1 VPEARDQKP
10 KQNKGCPDAAMA
22 DKVKP
27 GRGIELPFVEFG
39 EGKPWHVKFNPF
51 VTGLSIVA
59 IWTFIIYT
67 LVSPAQASKEWSMWF
82 AWVGDEWTWFY
93 MASQNIWLF
102 VIFYLML
109 TKYGNLKFGGD
120 DTEPEFSKLQ
130 WFGMMYTC
138 GVAVGLFYLGVHEPH
153 TYYMSSSGVTID
165 ASTGR
170 RLETLSGAGTVDDW
184 SGRWSNM
191 NDADR
196 ANYALMQ
203 TYFHW
208 GIHGWIPY
216 VLIGALM
223 GLLSYRRGLPMT
235 MRSCF
240 YPLWGKQIEGWRG
253 DVVDVLSIMCTL
265 FGVCTS
271 LGLGVRQLNRGLIR
285 MDRGTY
291 MGVDYFGSEYT
302 SSDPMRKT
310 SCGNSS
316 PCRDGKMGWDFNVKT
331 QCWIVALI
339 TMLATCS
346 VALGLKR
353 GIAVLSYLA
362 FAMGMLLVTS
372 VLFMD
377 DTMYILDAMTTSFGY
392 YLWYLPKIAWECDAW
407 ARLNS
412 DHSWHGSPGSGGMA
426 KDSTEYGPVDGLGA
440 GSEFHSGWTVFF
452 WGWWISWGPFCGTFL
467 AKISKGRTLREF
479 IIYAMIVPTLY
490 CVLWFG
496 TFGGA
501 AIGMQMRADHIDAGT
516 TFWGK
521 DATHPLDTRM
531 AGFSNAEH
539 NRGYVVD
546 LSSSGSR
553 EDKLFDVLS
562 SYGGKGLGYGLTGFA
577 WLCLLFYF
585 ITSSDSGSLVI
596 DMISAN
602 GEQEPPLVQRIFWAV
617 TEGCAAIALLKGS
630 QGDPDRALNGVSAV
644 SVVCGLPFTV
654 VLMYMSHAL
663 YLCCLEEAGDLDE
676 NRPSWR
682 TVCLGLPKADEVGEW
697 VKSMIIGAV
706 APFVPIWKVLTQVEG
721 STSGA
726 EAILSKEKMV
736 LLYTGI
742 SAVCI
747 YFASILLIFSTWE
760 ANLRMIAASLY
771 LAFACVVAYTRYMTR
786 TGLGIQFGDALTDVC
801 LSVLFYPLV
810 LAQCERECALGT
822 IGGAPPQEK
831 AKVSEA

>member
-1 VPEARDQKP
+1 
-10 KQNKGCPDAAMA
+10 
-22 DKVKP
+22 
-27 GRGIELPFVEFG
+27 
-39 EGKPWHVKFNPF
+39 
-51 VTGLSIVA
+51 
-59 IWTFIIYT
+59 
-67 LVSPAQASKEWSMWF
+67 MWF

-120 DTEPEFSKLQ
+120 DAEPEFSKLQ

-138 GVAVGLFYLGVHEPH
+138 GVAVGLFYWGVAEPMYHYGGARHATLDDDSLGSLSH
-153 TYYMSSSGVTID
+153 THADDDDEIAWHAANPNSGH
-165 ASTGR
+165 AHR
-170 RLETLSGAGTVDDW
+170 RLHDGGSLTGDAPNDDW
-184 SGRWSNM
+184 TLRSGHM

-203 TYFHW
+203 AYFHW

-216 VLIGALM
+216 VLIGSLM

-235 MRSCF
+235 MRTCF

-253 DVVDVLSIMCTL
+253 DIVDILSIMCTL

-285 MDRGTY
+285 LDRGTF
-291 MGVDYFGSEYT
+291 MGVDYYGSEYT
-302 SSDPMRKT
+302 SDADDRMRKT
-310 SCGNSS
+310 ACGNAD
-316 PCRDGKMGWDFNVKT
+316 PCRRGKTEIDFNVKT
-331 QCWIVALI
+331 QCWIVAFVTL
-339 TMLATCS
+339 LATCS
-346 VALGLKR
+346 VAVGLKR
-353 GIAVLSYLA
+353 GIAVLSYVA

-377 DTMYILDAMTTSFGY
+377 DTMYILDATTTSFGY

-407 ARLNS
+407 GRLNS
-412 DHSWHGSPGSGGMA
+412 DHSWTGSAMGGSLG
-426 KDSTEYGPVDGLGA
+426 KDGIAGTPDGLGA
-440 GSEFHSGWTVFF
+440 GSEWLAGWTVFY
-452 WGWWISWGPFCGTFL
+452 WGWWISWGPFVGTFL

-479 IIYAMIVPTLY
+479 IIYALIVPTLY
-490 CVLWFG
+490 CVFWFG

-501 AIGMQMRADHIDAGT
+501 AIGMQMRADHMGLSDEDVT
-516 TFWGK
+516 YMGK

-531 AGFSNAEH
+531 TNAKPEH
-539 NRGYVVD
+539 NKGYVVD
-546 LSSSGSR
+546 FGGSSST
-553 EDKLFDVLS
+553 EDQFFDLIS
-562 SYGGKGLGYGLTGFA
+562 SYGGKGLAYGLTCWA

-602 GEQEPPLVQRIFWAV
+602 GEQDPPLMQRIFWAF
-617 TEGCAAIALLKGS
+617 TEGCAAIALLAGS
-630 QGDPDRALNGVSAV
+630 QGDPSRALNGVQAV

-654 VLMYMSHAL
+654 ILMYMSHAL

-697 VKSMIIGAV
+697 VMSILVAIF
-706 APFVPIWKVLTQVEG
+706 APFIPIWKVLSQVES

-726 EAILSKEKMV
+726 DPIMSKEKMV
-736 LLYTGI
+736 VLYTAL
-742 SAVCI
+742 SAIFI
-747 YFASILLIFSTWE
+747 YFGSILLIFSMWE
-760 ANLRMIAASLY
+760 ANLRMIAATLY
-771 LAFACVVAYTRYMTR
+771 LAFATVVAYTRYMTR

-831 AKVSEA
+831 AKTVEA

>member
-1 VPEARDQKP
+1 
-10 KQNKGCPDAAMA
+10 MA
-22 DKVKP
+22 DKLKP

-67 LVSPAQASKEWSMWF
+67 LVSPAEASKEWAMWND
-82 AWVGDEWTWFY
+82 WVGDEWTWFY
-93 MASQNIWLF
+93 MGSQNVWLG

-138 GVAVGLFYLGVHEPH
+138 GVAVGLFYWGVAEPMYH
-153 TYYMSSSGVTID
+153 YGGERVATI
-165 ASTGR
+165 STGR
-170 RLETLSGAGTVDDW
+170 RLGTLSGAAPNDDW
-184 SGRWSNM
+184 TLRSGHM
-191 NDADR
+191 NDGDR

-203 TYFHW
+203 SYFHW

-235 MRSCF
+235 MRTCF

-285 MDRGTY
+285 LDRGTF
-291 MGVDYFGSEYT
+291 MGVDYYGSEYT
-302 SSDPMRKT
+302 SDADDRMRKT
-310 SCGNSS
+310 ACGNSV
-316 PCRDGKMGWDFNVKT
+316 PCRRGKTELDFNVKT
-331 QCWIVALI
+331 QCWIVVFVTL
-339 TMLATCS
+339 LATCS
-346 VALGLKR
+346 VAVGLKR
-353 GIAVLSYLA
+353 GIAVLSYVA
-362 FAMGMLLVTS
+362 FGMGMILVTA

-377 DTMYILDAMTTSFGY
+377 DTMYILDATTTSLGY

-412 DHSWHGSPGSGGMA
+412 DHSWTGSAVRGSLG
-426 KDSTEYGPVDGLGA
+426 KDGIAGTPDGLGA
-440 GSEFHSGWTVFF
+440 GSEWLSGWTVFY
-452 WGWWISWGPFCGTFL
+452 WGWWISWGPFVGTFL

-490 CVLWFG
+490 CIFWFG

-501 AIGMQMRADHIDAGT
+501 AIGMQMRADHMGASDEGWT
-516 TFWGK
+516 YMGK

-531 AGFSNAEH
+531 KNAKPEH
-539 NRGYVVD
+539 NKGYVVD
-546 LSSSGSR
+546 FGGSSSV
-553 EDKLFDVLS
+553 EDQFFDLIS
-562 SYGGKGLGYGLTGFA
+562 SYGGKGLAYGLTCWA

-602 GEQEPPLVQRIFWAV
+602 GEQEPPLPQRIFWAF
-617 TEGCAAIALLKGS
+617 TEGSAAIALLAGS
-630 QGDPDRALNGVSAV
+630 QGDPSRALGGVQAV

-676 NRPSWR
+676 NRPGWR

-697 VKSMIIGAV
+697 IQSIVIAAV
-706 APFVPIWKVLTQVEG
+706 APFIPIWKVLSQVES

-726 EAILSKEKMV
+726 DPIMSKEKMV
-736 LLYTGI
+736 VLYTAL
-742 SAVCI
+742 SAIFI
-747 YFASILLIFSTWE
+747 YFGSILLIFSQWE
-760 ANLRMIAASLY
+760 ANLRMLAATLY
-771 LAFACVVAYTRYMTR
+771 LAFATVVSYTRYMTR

-822 IGGAPPQEK
+822 IGGAPPQQK
-831 AKVSEA
+831 IKVSEA

>member
-1 VPEARDQKP
+1 
-10 KQNKGCPDAAMA
+10 
-22 DKVKP
+22 
-27 GRGIELPFVEFG
+27 
-39 EGKPWHVKFNPF
+39 
-51 VTGLSIVA
+51 
-59 IWTFIIYT
+59 
-67 LVSPAQASKEWSMWF
+67 MWF

-93 MASQNIWLF
+93 MGSQNIWLG

-120 DTEPEFSKLQ
+120 DTEPEFIKLQ

-138 GVAVGLFYLGVHEPH
+138 GVAVGLFYWGVAEPMSFWSESMMIRQGHLDDGRRRPERRLDAPLGPHERRRPRQLRAHADLLPLGHPRLDPLRPDRRAAGAPVVPPRAPDDDALVLLPALGQADRGLARRRRRRALDHVHALRRLHVARPRRAPAQPGPH
-153 TYYMSSSGVTID
+153 PHGPRHVH
-165 ASTGR
+165 GR
-170 RLETLSGAGTVDDW
+170 RLLRQASTP
-184 SGRWSNM
+184 
-191 NDADR
+191 R
-196 ANYALMQ
+196 A
-203 TYFHW
+203 
-208 GIHGWIPY
+208 
-216 VLIGALM
+216 
-223 GLLSYRRGLPMT
+223 
-235 MRSCF
+235 
-240 YPLWGKQIEGWRG
+240 
-253 DVVDVLSIMCTL
+253 
-265 FGVCTS
+265 
-271 LGLGVRQLNRGLIR
+271 
-285 MDRGTY
+285 
-291 MGVDYFGSEYT
+291 
-302 SSDPMRKT
+302 DPMRKT
-310 SCGNSS
+310 ACGNSD
-316 PCRDGKMGWDFNVKT
+316 PCRRKGKTGWDFNVKT
-331 QCWIVALI
+331 QCWIVVFVTL
-339 TMLATCS
+339 LATCS
-346 VALGLKR
+346 VAVGLKR

-362 FAMGMLLVTS
+362 FGMGMLLVTS

-412 DHSWHGSPGSGGMA
+412 DQSWTGSAKRGGLGIDSNPRPARPTAWARARAGSP
-426 KDSTEYGPVDGLGA
+426 
-440 GSEFHSGWTVFF
+440 GWTVFY

-479 IIYAMIVPTLY
+479 IIYSMIVPTLY

-516 TFWGK
+516 TYWGK

-531 AGFSNAEH
+531 KGFSNAEH
-539 NRGYVVD
+539 NQGYVVE
-546 LSSSGSR
+546 SASSGSK
-553 EDKLFDVLS
+553 EDKFFDLIS
-562 SYGGKGLGYGLTGFA
+562 SYGGKGLAYGLTGWA

-596 DMISAN
+596 DMIGAN
-602 GEQEPPLVQRIFWAV
+602 GEQEPPLPQRIFWAF

-682 TVCLGLPKADEVGEW
+682 TVCLGLPKADDVGDW
-697 VKSMIIGAV
+697 VWKTVLATV
-706 APFVPIWKVLTQVEG
+706 APFISIWKVLSQVES
-721 STSGA
+721 STGGA
-726 EAILSKEKMV
+726 DPIMSKEKMV
-736 LLYTGI
+736 LLYTAL
-742 SAVCI
+742 SAIFI
-747 YFASILLIFSTWE
+747 YFGSILLIFSMWE

-771 LAFACVVAYTRYMTR
+771 LAFATVVAYTRYMTR
-786 TGLGIQFGDALTDVC
+786 TGLGIKFGDAMTDVC

>member
-1 VPEARDQKP
+1 
-10 KQNKGCPDAAMA
+10 M
-22 DKVKP
+22 
-27 GRGIELPFVEFG
+27 
-39 EGKPWHVKFNPF
+39 
-51 VTGLSIVA
+51 
-59 IWTFIIYT
+59 
-67 LVSPAQASKEWSMWF
+67 SPAEAYKEWITWF
-82 AWVGDEWTWFY
+82 QWIGDEWTWLY
-93 MASQNIWLF
+93 IASQNVWLG
-102 VIFYLML
+102 VIIYLML
-109 TKYGNLKFGGD
+109 TKYGNIKFGGD
-120 DTEPEFSKLQ
+120 DAEPEFSKLQ

-138 GVAVGLFYLGVHEPH
+138 GVAVGLFFYGVAEPIWH
-153 TYYMSSSGVTID
+153 YKSGSIRSSTEHDS
-165 ASTGR
+165 
-170 RLETLSGAGTVDDW
+170 EK
-184 SGRWSNM
+184 
-191 NDADR
+191 

-216 VLIGALM
+216 VMIGSLL
-223 GLLSYRRGLPMT
+223 GILSYRRGLPMT
-235 MRSCF
+235 MRTCF

-285 MDRGTY
+285 LDRGTF
-291 MGVDYFGSEYT
+291 MGVDYYGSEYT

-310 SCGNSS
+310 ACGNSS

-331 QCWIVALI
+331 QCWIVVFI
-339 TMLATCS
+339 TALATCS
-346 VALGLKR
+346 VVLGLKR

-362 FAMGMLLVTS
+362 FGMGMLLVTS

-377 DTMYILDAMTTSFGY
+377 DTMYLLDAITTSLGY
-392 YLWYLPKIAWECDAW
+392 YIWYLPKIAWECDAW

-412 DHSWHGSPGSGGMA
+412 DRSWRGTPTAGGMTQDGA
-426 KDSTEYGPVDGLGA
+426 SGPADSLGA
-440 GSEFHSGWTVFF
+440 GAMWMSGWTVFY

-479 IIYAMIVPTLY
+479 ITYALIVPTLY

-501 AIGMQMRADHIDAGT
+501 GIGMQMRADHLDTDT
-516 TFWGK
+516 TYWGK

-546 LSSSGSR
+546 LRSSGST
-553 EDKLFDVLS
+553 EDRFFDLLS
-562 SYGGKGLGYGLTGFA
+562 SYGGKGLAYGLTGFA

-602 GEQEPPLVQRIFWAV
+602 GDQDPPVGQRIFWAV

-630 QGDPDRALNGVSAV
+630 QGDPGRALGGVQAV
-644 SVVCGLPFTV
+644 SIVCGLPFTV
-654 VLMYMSHAL
+654 ILMYMSHAL
-663 YLCCLEEAGDLDE
+663 YLACLEEAGDLDE

-706 APFVPIWKVLTQVEG
+706 APFVPIWKVLSQVEG
-721 STSGA
+721 STGA

-736 LLYTGI
+736 LMYTGL

-747 YFASILLIFSTWE
+747 YFGSILLIFSMWE
-760 ANLRMIAASLY
+760 ANLRMIAATLY
-771 LAFACVVAYTRYMTR
+771 LAFATVVAYTRYMTR

>member
-1 VPEARDQKP
+1 
-10 KQNKGCPDAAMA
+10 
-22 DKVKP
+22 
-27 GRGIELPFVEFG
+27 
-39 EGKPWHVKFNPF
+39 
-51 VTGLSIVA
+51 
-59 IWTFIIYT
+59 
-67 LVSPAQASKEWSMWF
+67 
-82 AWVGDEWTWFY
+82 
-93 MASQNIWLF
+93 
-102 VIFYLML
+102 
-109 TKYGNLKFGGD
+109 
-120 DTEPEFSKLQ
+120 
-130 WFGMMYTC
+130 
-138 GVAVGLFYLGVHEPH
+138 
-153 TYYMSSSGVTID
+153 
-165 ASTGR
+165 
-170 RLETLSGAGTVDDW
+170 
-184 SGRWSNM
+184 
-191 NDADR
+191 
-196 ANYALMQ
+196 
-203 TYFHW
+203 
-208 GIHGWIPY
+208 
-216 VLIGALM
+216 
-223 GLLSYRRGLPMT
+223 
-235 MRSCF
+235 
-240 YPLWGKQIEGWRG
+240 
-253 DVVDVLSIMCTL
+253 
-265 FGVCTS
+265 
-271 LGLGVRQLNRGLIR
+271 
-285 MDRGTY
+285 
-291 MGVDYFGSEYT
+291 
-302 SSDPMRKT
+302 
-310 SCGNSS
+310 
-316 PCRDGKMGWDFNVKT
+316 
-331 QCWIVALI
+331 
-339 TMLATCS
+339 
-346 VALGLKR
+346 
-353 GIAVLSYLA
+353 
-362 FAMGMLLVTS
+362 
-372 VLFMD
+372 
-377 DTMYILDAMTTSFGY
+377 
-392 YLWYLPKIAWECDAW
+392 
-407 ARLNS
+407 
-412 DHSWHGSPGSGGMA
+412 
-426 KDSTEYGPVDGLGA
+426 
-440 GSEFHSGWTVFF
+440 
-452 WGWWISWGPFCGTFL
+452 
-467 AKISKGRTLREF
+467 
-479 IIYAMIVPTLY
+479 
-490 CVLWFG
+490 
-496 TFGGA
+496 
-501 AIGMQMRADHIDAGT
+501 
-516 TFWGK
+516 
-521 DATHPLDTRM
+521 M

-831 AKVSEA
+831 AKTVEA